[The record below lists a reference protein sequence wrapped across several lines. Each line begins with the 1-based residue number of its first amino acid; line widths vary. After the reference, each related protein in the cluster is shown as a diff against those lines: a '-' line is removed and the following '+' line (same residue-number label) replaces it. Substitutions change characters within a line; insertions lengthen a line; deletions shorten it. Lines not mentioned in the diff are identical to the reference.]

1 LFTTEPTAES
11 VGAQFLHICS
21 WNFVA
26 TGLVFTCSGVFQGLG
41 NTMPAVWSSA
51 SRLVSFVV
59 PALWLAAQPNF
70 EIVQLWYVSVASV
83 SLQALISLALVRSE
97 FRKRLRG
104 AAQSPSAASPVPA
117 ES

>member
-1 LFTTEPTAES
+1 MNS
-11 VGAQFLHICS
+11 
-21 WNFVA
+21 
-26 TGLVFTCSGVFQGLG
+26 
-41 NTMPAVWSSA
+41 
-51 SRLVSFVV
+51 
-59 PALWLAAQPNF
+59 
-70 EIVQLWYVSVASV
+70 VSVASV